1 MSLIETFQISKDY
14 EEVLPNDFFN
24 QNFIDLTKLNRY
36 AIVDTKNNLIIPRE
50 EKLKPFAGG
59 GGKLQVLS
67 FVSLAFEEMMK
78 EMNDKIANGKWKH
91 LIK

>member
-1 MSLIETFQISKDY
+1 MSLIEAFQISKTY

-59 GGKLQVLS
+59 L
-67 FVSLAFEEMMK
+67 
-78 EMNDKIANGKWKH
+78 
-91 LIK
+91 